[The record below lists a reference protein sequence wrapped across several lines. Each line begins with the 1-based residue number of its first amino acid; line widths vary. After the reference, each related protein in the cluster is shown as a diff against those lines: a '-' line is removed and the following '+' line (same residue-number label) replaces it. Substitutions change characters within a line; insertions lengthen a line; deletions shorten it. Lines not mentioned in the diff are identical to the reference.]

1 MKPPHQ
7 RFRGQR
13 GLSLLELMV
22 GLAIGMLVVLAA
34 LVSTSQ
40 SRQSGTTLHN
50 AIALDRDAASVWR
63 VLSSDL
69 RHAGAHSLQ
78 PAGGT
83 NQVEFRPWQAAPVV
97 NGTAT
102 SILGANGAAGAPD
115 SLTLTVD
122 LPHKL
127 PGGNCLGR
135 QASGHVA
142 ISTYSLKNEELD
154 CSVTAVT
161 FDIDGT
167 RKEKTEAAALV
178 AGVRDFQVRYAEW
191 TGASLQYVDSP
202 AQWAQVTAVEVCL
215 HLAGPVNGEVA
226 ADITDCSG
234 APRAVADGRLH
245 RVYRQVFQLRNL
257 DRR

>member
-1 MKPPHQ
+1 MKHSHQ

-34 LVSTSQ
+34 LVSTTQ
-40 SRQSGTTLHN
+40 SRQSGSTLHN

-69 RHAGAHSLQ
+69 RHAGAHSLR

-83 NQVEFRPWQAAPVV
+83 SQVEFRPWQAAPVV

-102 SILGANGAAGAPD
+102 FITGTNGAAGAPD

-122 LPHKL
+122 LPHGL

-135 QASGHVA
+135 RASGHVA
-142 ISTYSLKNEELD
+142 ISTYSVKDGELD
-154 CSVTAVT
+154 CSVSAVT
-161 FDIDGT
+161 FDINGNPATQD
-167 RKEKTEAAALV
+167 EDAALID
-178 AGVRDFQVRYAEW
+178 GVLDFQVRYAEW
-191 TGASLQYVDSP
+191 TGTNVQYVDSP
-202 AQWAQVTAVEVCL
+202 ALWAQVTAVEVCL
-215 HLAGPVNGEVA
+215 HLAGPVNGEVVA
-226 ADITDCSG
+226 SITDCSG
-234 APRAVADGRLH
+234 SPRTVADGRLH

-257 DRR
+257 DQR